1 MALAGRDTGGS
12 QFFIT
17 TAAAH
22 HLDGRYTAFG
32 HVTQGME
39 AVDALQAGD
48 TIQSAAIERGD
59 PLPPYPSAVLA
70 L

>member
-17 TAAAH
+17 TGPAH

-32 HVTQGME
+32 HVLQGME

-48 TIQSAAIERGD
+48 TITHATIERGE
-59 PLPPYPSAVLA
+59 PSAPYPSAVLE
-70 L
+70 